1 MSHFRHRTD
10 ASAKAIA
17 GCFKALG
24 CSVLAISSNVKG
36 SPDFVVGC
44 AGSDRMVEAKP
55 SRAQTTDKRQLAPR
69 ASQVAFHESWR
80 GARIH
85 VVHDAKE
92 AADLVQI
99 WRLEAS
105 NADRAAQLLKRELD
119 AVLEKVNA

>member
-1 MSHFRHRTD
+1 MSHYRHRTD

-17 GCFKALG
+17 AAFRALG

-55 SRAQTTDKRQLAPR
+55 SRLQAQSKAQTLPR
-69 ASQVAFHESWR
+69 ASQVAFHESWK
-80 GARIH
+80 GARVH

-92 AADLVQI
+92 AAELVNL

-105 NADRAAQLLKRELD
+105 NADRAARWRKRELD
-119 AVLEKVNA
+119 AVLAKVNG